1 MKRLLDVTLS
11 AIGLALSSPLWLL
24 VAAAIKLDDRGPV
37 FHRQTRIGRG
47 GRPFVVLKF
56 RSMRVTG
63 TSADTLTQARESD
76 PRITRVGRV
85 LRKTAADELPQLLSI
100 FVGDMSF
107 VGPRALMPE
116 EIETGSNGRAIPMHE
131 IPGYETRITVTPGLT
146 GLAQIMPL
154 RHPAP
159 QQVPLRQT
167 VCQPPGV
174 LARCPPDR
182 AVVLDQRPRYL
193 GNAGPKILKVK
204 PCNLDGCSFANRNWR

>member
-24 VAAAIKLDDRGPV
+24 IAAAIKLDDRGPV

-63 TSADTLTQARESD
+63 LSADALTQARESD
-76 PRITRVGRV
+76 PRVTGVGRV
-85 LRKTAADELPQLLSI
+85 LRATAADELPQLLSI

-116 EIETGSNGRAIPMHE
+116 EIETGTDGGAIPMHK
-131 IPGYETRITVTPGLT
+131 IPGYETRIKVTPGLT
-146 GLAQIMPL
+146 GLAQIYAARDIPRRSKFRYDKL
-154 RHPAP
+154 Y
-159 QQVPLRQT
+159 VSRQGFWLD
-167 VCQPPGV
+167 VCLIV
-174 LARCPPDR
+174 LSFWISARGAWETRDR
-182 AVVLDQRPRYL
+182 
-193 GNAGPKILKVK
+193 K
-204 PCNLDGCSFANRNWR
+204 F

>member
-11 AIGLALSSPLWLL
+11 GLGLALSSPLWLL
-24 VAAAIKLDDRGPV
+24 IAAAIKLDDPGPV

-47 GRPFVVLKF
+47 GRPFIVLKF

-63 TSADTLTQARESD
+63 ARADTLTQAREAD

-85 LRKTAADELPQLLSI
+85 LRATAADELPQLLSI

-116 EIETGSNGRAIPMHE
+116 EIETGSNGRVIPMNE

-146 GLAQIMPL
+146 GLAQIYAARDIPRRSKFRYDKL
-154 RHPAP
+154 Y
-159 QQVPLRQT
+159 VSRQGFCLD
-167 VCQPPGV
+167 VR
-174 LARCPPDR
+174 LIALSFWISARGAWETRDR
-182 AVVLDQRPRYL
+182 
-193 GNAGPKILKVK
+193 K
-204 PCNLDGCSFANRNWR
+204 F

>member
-24 VAAAIKLDDRGPV
+24 IAAAIKLDDRGPV

-63 TSADTLTQARESD
+63 ASADTLTQARESD

-85 LRKTAADELPQLLSI
+85 LRATAADELPQLLSI

-116 EIETGSNGRAIPMHE
+116 EIETGSNGRAIPMHK

-146 GLAQIMPL
+146 GLAQIYAARDIPRRSKFRYDKL
-154 RHPAP
+154 Y
-159 QQVPLRQT
+159 VSRQGFWLD
-167 VCQPPGV
+167 VRLIV
-174 LARCPPDR
+174 LSFWISVRGAWETRDR
-182 AVVLDQRPRYL
+182 
-193 GNAGPKILKVK
+193 K
-204 PCNLDGCSFANRNWR
+204 F